1 MKQRNAIIVGAIA
14 VCTVAGCA
22 SKTDLYMV
30 QDDVRQLKQQ
40 TNQSGGESAEVYAE
54 VQKLRDE
61 IASLQGTIEEMR
73 YNAAARENAARQAI
87 LPSDASGIETLPFP
101 IDGPSSS
108 PETAPTVDPSV
119 TMADSATVRGGD
131 APVTAGSRD
140 DRALF
145 DAGMNAFNGYDYA
158 EARKE
163 FSALLSAYPQS
174 ALADDAQYYTAETY
188 YNEKWYEKAI
198 LEYQLVIEKYP
209 EGDKRPAAYFK
220 QGLSFENIGDATN
233 AGVRYK
239 ELIQLYPDSNEAG
252 IVGPKLQ

>member
-73 YNAAARENAARQAI
+73 YNAAARENAARQAT

-108 PETAPTVDPSV
+108 PETAPTVDPSA

-145 DAGMNAFNGYDYA
+145 DAGMNAFNEYDYA

-220 QGLSFENIGDATN
+220 QGLS
-233 AGVRYK
+233 
-239 ELIQLYPDSNEAG
+239 LIH
-252 IVGPKLQ
+252 I